1 MIIFIF
7 TNLTPLKQFIRQ
19 DLLIFNLTGVILSKY
34 LHLKYQSNHSTQ
46 VKMAED
52 LIGYGIYKASEMSH
66 QHLLKLLLLLF
77 GRETLML
84 KLLELLHY
92 ISVWYCS

>member
-1 MIIFIF
+1 
-7 TNLTPLKQFIRQ
+7 
-19 DLLIFNLTGVILSKY
+19 
-34 LHLKYQSNHSTQ
+34 
-46 VKMAED
+46 MAED